1 MEKAYE
7 NGDVFVGRII
17 NCTPTQLRIIADR
30 LELAANQRAFP
41 KEICL
46 YPLVPGITLQ
56 FEPHLTRSAI
66 VSRIDSDDFRT
77 DVNAVQPTSLQE
89 TQIQ

>member
-17 NCTPTQLRIIADR
+17 SCTPAQLRIIADR
-30 LELAANQRAFP
+30 LELAANQNAYP

-56 FEPHLTRSAI
+56 YEPFLTRSAI
-66 VSRIDSDDFRT
+66 LSRIVNDNVTEQNDD
-77 DVNAVQPTSLQE
+77 LQE
-89 TQIQ
+89 THLQ